1 MQTKKSGLYVVSNHF
16 SAYRAVDSIDC
27 LVPQKMSPEDVI
39 IVLAITRHD
48 VSEINSDYVEVKFLH
63 KGTVMNTNFYNNSF
77 PIVRL

>member
-39 IVLAITRHD
+39 IVLTITRHD
-48 VSEINSDYVEVKFLH
+48 VSEINSDYVEVKFLQQQLSNCEALIN
-63 KGTVMNTNFYNNSF
+63 VACLY
-77 PIVRL
+77 R